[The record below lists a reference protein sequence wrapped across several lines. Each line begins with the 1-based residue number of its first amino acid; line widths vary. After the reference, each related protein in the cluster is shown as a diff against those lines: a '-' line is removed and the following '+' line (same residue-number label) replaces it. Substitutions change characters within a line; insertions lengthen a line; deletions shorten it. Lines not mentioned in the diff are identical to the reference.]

1 MQIFMKAVL
10 MMQHVVLSI
19 LSEWSGLWLYNDCQ
33 QTAMDILSYHIPQTV
48 DSISL
53 PSAQMM
59 S

>member
-53 PSAQMM
+53 PSAK
-59 S
+59 